1 MTDPKK
7 VVVDSR
13 GRPLNGWHCTQ
24 CEVSIPDEVMDKYP
38 KTIDPK
44 FKKAMCHK
52 CRKVKVIKKWEQ
64 K

>member
-1 MTDPKK
+1 MADAKNL
-7 VVVDSR
+7 VVDSR

-24 CEVSIPDEVMDKYP
+24 CESKISDEVMDGYP
-38 KTIDPK
+38 GTIDPR